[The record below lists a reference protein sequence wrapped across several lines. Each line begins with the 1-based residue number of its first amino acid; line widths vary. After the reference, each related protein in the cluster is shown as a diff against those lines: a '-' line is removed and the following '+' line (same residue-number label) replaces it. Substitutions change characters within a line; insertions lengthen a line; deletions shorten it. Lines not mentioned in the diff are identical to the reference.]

1 MNGRVENPVL
11 RGFNPD
17 PSICR
22 VDDDFYVATS
32 TFEWYPG
39 VQIHHSRDLCN
50 WRLVTRPLAGKRLLD
65 MLGVPDSCGVWAPC
79 LSWADGR
86 FWLAYT
92 VVRRFDGNFKD
103 THNYLTTATDIGGP
117 WSDPVYL
124 NSSGFDPSLFHDA
137 DGRKWFL
144 NMIWDHRPDRSFFG
158 GIVMQEFDADRRALI
173 GAPVKIFEGTELGYT
188 EGPHLY
194 RFDGRYYL
202 LTAEGGTGYGHAV
215 SVARSSSL
223 TGPYEPDPAGPLIT
237 ARDTP
242 DWPLQRAGHGD
253 LAELDDG
260 SYCAVYLCSRRS
272 ERLPHSPMG
281 RETAIQRIRMSEDGW
296 LRTEGGS
303 PLPELTAGI
312 ALDNSFDA
320 GATIEHDDFDEP
332 RLDIVYQ
339 WLRTPTLDECFS
351 LVARP
356 GYLRLYG
363 MESPGSLYRQTLIAR
378 RQTEYVCTAT
388 TLVEFEPVSPQQMAG
403 LILYY
408 NSSKFHYLY
417 VSWDE
422 ELGRHLGIMSCEAEF
437 DLTSTYPIQA
447 NRISL
452 PETGAIRL
460 RMAIDHASVRCEW
473 SLARRDETAWR
484 PISTVLDARFLTD
497 QAGKPEGEQFTGTFI
512 GVCAHDVSGQRA
524 HADFDY
530 LTVESSRNL

>member
-1 MNGRVENPVL
+1 MNARVDNPVL

-39 VQIHHSRDLCN
+39 VQIHHSRDLRH
-50 WRLVTRPLAGKRLLD
+50 WRLLTRPLAEKRLLD
-65 MLGVPDSCGVWAPC
+65 MPGVPDSCGVWAPC

-103 THNYLTTATDIGGP
+103 THNYVTTADDLCGP

-144 NMIWDHRPDRSFFG
+144 NMVWDHRPDRSFFG
-158 GIVMQEFDADRRALI
+158 GIVMQEFDAGKRELI
-173 GAPVKIFEGTELGYT
+173 GAPLTIFEGTELGYT

-194 RFDGRYYL
+194 RFGGYYYL

-215 SVARSSSL
+215 SVARSPSL
-223 TGPYEPDPAGPLIT
+223 TGPYETDPAGPLIT
-237 ARDTP
+237 ARDAP

-260 SYCAVYLCSRRS
+260 SYCAVFLCSRRS
-272 ERLPHSPMG
+272 EGMPHSPMG
-281 RETAIQRIRMSEDGW
+281 RETAVQRLRMSEDGW

-303 PLPELTAGI
+303 PLPELKTGV
-312 ALDNSFDA
+312 ALDRAFDA
-320 GATIEHDDFDEP
+320 GEAIEHDDFDEP

-339 WLRTPTLDECFS
+339 WLRTAALEECFS
-351 LVARP
+351 LDARP

-388 TLVEFEPVSPQQMAG
+388 TLVEFEPSNPQQMAG
-403 LILYY
+403 LIVYY
-408 NSSKFHYLY
+408 NASKFHYLY

-422 ELGRHLGIMSCEAEF
+422 EIGRHLGIMSSEAEF
-437 DLTSTYPIQA
+437 DLKTTYPIHA
-447 NRISL
+447 DRISL
-452 PETGAIRL
+452 PETGAIGL

-473 SLARRDETAWR
+473 SLAGNGETAWR
-484 PISTVLDARFLTD
+484 QIPAELDMRFLTD
-497 QAGKPEGEQFTGTFI
+497 QAGKSEGEQFTGTFI

-530 LTVESSRNL
+530 LTLQSSSEA